1 MHIYEILLW
10 GGLGI
15 AALVNYVAISLGPY
29 AAGKSAGKKK
39 TVDDLVAFSLDDP
52 ADFEV
57 WLRGEQICLLEKQKQ
72 EAQDRLARLARLAS
86 TKNKALAAV

>member
-39 TVDDLVAFSLDDP
+39 TVDDLVAFSVDDP
-52 ADFEV
+52 ADFDW
-57 WLRGEQICLLEKQKQ
+57 WLGEQICLLEKQKQ